1 MIRESG
7 NRFSEE
13 IMREMSGQRA
23 AKAALRQP
31 AQLLAQRCAPM
42 KKRCL

>member
-13 IMREMSGQRA
+13 IMREMSGQQA
-23 AKAALRQP
+23 AKRAVST
-31 AQLLAQRCAPM
+31 AQLLAQWRA
-42 KKRCL
+42 RR